1 MAPPRVLK
9 DKHVKLKLAPARIA
23 SDGNSDWRKS
33 LTFDALGWRMA
44 ERFQHAQLLPGDTL
58 DIAFTVGHNDHPE
71 FGGLELSLRD
81 FRTPAKAEE
90 ETERV
95 AAAVKRA

>member
-1 MAPPRVLK
+1 M
-9 DKHVKLKLAPARIA
+9 A

-33 LTFDALGWRMA
+33 LTLDALGWRMA

-58 DIAFTVGHNDHPE
+58 DIAFTVGQNDHPE

-81 FRTPAKAEE
+81 FKTPGKAKDEN
-90 ETERV
+90 ER
-95 AAAVKRA
+95 ATAAVDRA